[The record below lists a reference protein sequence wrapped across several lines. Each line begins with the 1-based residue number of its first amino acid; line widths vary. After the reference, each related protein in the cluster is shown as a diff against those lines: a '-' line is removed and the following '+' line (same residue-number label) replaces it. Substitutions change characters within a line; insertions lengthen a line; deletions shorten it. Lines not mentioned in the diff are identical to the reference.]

1 MNDFSEKFENNYS
14 SNFIKEIENTY
25 LKGNASSSFFNNMKT
40 NNNNRN
46 NYIYFS
52 MNNHNINKVQQ
63 NYFYFVEAE
72 TMNLLSQKSKD
83 IQSQNSQTN
92 NLKNE
97 NNKPSKKGSFD
108 SSKENKNIKNIN
120 ISGEQSNNAP
130 KAFSNDK
137 INKNI
142 IDTLSEIKKFKTE
155 LCHSWELTG
164 TCKYGQNVNI

>member
-1 MNDFSEKFENNYS
+1 MNDFYEKFENNYS
-14 SNFIKEIENTY
+14 PNFIKEIENTY
-25 LKGNASSSFFNNMKT
+25 LKGSVSSSFFNNMKT
-40 NNNNRN
+40 NSNNRT

-52 MNNHNINKVQQ
+52 MNNRNINKVQQ

-72 TMNLLSQKSKD
+72 AINLLSQKSKD
-83 IQSQNSQTN
+83 IQNQNSQTN

-97 NNKPSKKGSFD
+97 NNKLSKKGSFD

-120 ISGEQSNNAP
+120 ISGEQNNNAP

>member
-1 MNDFSEKFENNYS
+1 MNDCSEKFENNYS
-14 SNFIKEIENTY
+14 PNFIKEIENTY
-25 LKGNASSSFFNNMKT
+25 LKSNGSSSFFNNMKT

-52 MNNHNINKVQQ
+52 MNNHNISKAQQ
-63 NYFYFVEAE
+63 NYFYFVETEA
-72 TMNLLSQKSKD
+72 MNLLSQKSKD
-83 IQSQNSQTN
+83 IQNQSNQNI

-97 NNKPSKKGSFD
+97 KNRPIKNGSFD

-120 ISGEQSNNAP
+120 ISGEQNNNAP

-142 IDTLSEIKKFKTE
+142 IDTLSEVKKFKTE